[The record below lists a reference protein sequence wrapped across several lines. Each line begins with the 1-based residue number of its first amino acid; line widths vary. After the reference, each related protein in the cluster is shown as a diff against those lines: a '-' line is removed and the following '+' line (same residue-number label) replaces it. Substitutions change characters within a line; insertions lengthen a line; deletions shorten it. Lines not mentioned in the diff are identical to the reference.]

1 MLKNFHD
8 LFTELNS
15 SEVSFCNWKGHSTVG
30 SHLNGG
36 GDLDLFVSLR
46 HKTKFEKIIE
56 DKGFKRVISYQA
68 NHDFIEHF
76 YGLDK
81 ITNKF
86 VHVHVY
92 FKIVTGEHISKNYIL
107 PLEHFILTDLDNSS
121 LLPKPSVIAQHVI
134 FLIRYYLKIG
144 SFYGFL
150 QYQRE
155 FKKYSDEWNYIND
168 NCDYKIVEELD
179 LSIECLNEMTGV
191 YKAPNFLRKLFLSRN
206 LKRKL
211 RNYKV
216 RSHFLYQVYVFNN
229 FVRRLLNKWFFKK
242 KKLFIPGIV
251 VAVCGLDGCGKSS
264 LVSAL
269 NDNFEEHFSVKTL
282 HVGRPKSNILTF
294 SFNIFIYFYSLLKR
308 KKSLNGETNV
318 FEAPK
323 KISIIYAIRSVLLAY
338 DRKIVTTNAHK
349 LSKKGYLVICD
360 RYPGLV
366 VGKMDS
372 PRISL
377 DSNRSLVY
385 QLCYLIEQ
393 KLYKSIKQAN
403 LIFHLQVPLEIAI
416 FRNNKRKKNGKET
429 ENELRDRFLINS
441 DAVFLGDNY
450 HFFNASKPFKA
461 VLIEATDAIW
471 HSKAWDDTQ

>member
-1 MLKNFHD
+1 M
-8 LFTELNS
+8 
-15 SEVSFCNWKGHSTVG
+15 
-30 SHLNGG
+30 
-36 GDLDLFVSLR
+36 
-46 HKTKFEKIIE
+46 
-56 DKGFKRVISYQA
+56 
-68 NHDFIEHF
+68 
-76 YGLDK
+76 
-81 ITNKF
+81 
-86 VHVHVY
+86 
-92 FKIVTGEHISKNYIL
+92 
-107 PLEHFILTDLDNSS
+107 
-121 LLPKPSVIAQHVI
+121 
-134 FLIRYYLKIG
+134 
-144 SFYGFL
+144 
-150 QYQRE
+150 
-155 FKKYSDEWNYIND
+155 
-168 NCDYKIVEELD
+168 
-179 LSIECLNEMTGV
+179 
-191 YKAPNFLRKLFLSRN
+191 
-206 LKRKL
+206 
-211 RNYKV
+211 
-216 RSHFLYQVYVFNN
+216 
-229 FVRRLLNKWFFKK
+229 
-242 KKLFIPGIV
+242 
-251 VAVCGLDGCGKSS
+251 
-264 LVSAL
+264 
-269 NDNFEEHFSVKTL
+269 
-282 HVGRPKSNILTF
+282 
-294 SFNIFIYFYSLLKR
+294 
-308 KKSLNGETNV
+308 
-318 FEAPK
+318 
-323 KISIIYAIRSVLLAY
+323 AY